1 MMRIVVIDNESGVRK
16 SGRTRGS
23 ELESTKYVL
32 LKNYE
37 AMAVGQM
44 LTRNLSIV
52 AGCSIM
58 AEDTN

>member
-1 MMRIVVIDNESGVRK
+1 MDNESGVRK